1 MSKQRDQWG
10 SSLGFVLAAAGSAV
24 GLGNLWKFPYIA
36 WDNNGGAFVL
46 VYLVCI
52 ALIGLPIM
60 MAEILI
66 GRRTQSSPVPAF
78 GALHEQTGTSKRW
91 SVVGWIGV
99 LAGVSI
105 LCFYAVIAGWSLS
118 SFAQCLNWSI
128 NGYTP
133 PEDGA
138 FGAFIGNTGLQFMLA
153 LMFSGVTAFIVMRG
167 ISRGIEKATKILM
180 PVLLLILVV
189 LAINALTMKGIGQ
202 TLSFLFVPRLNEL
215 TTHGVLEAL
224 GHAFF
229 TLSLG
234 MGAMITYGS
243 YMKKA
248 ESITKASVAIVV
260 LDTAIALIA
269 CIIMYTILFS
279 FPESQDQISAS
290 TAGMLFTTMPHMFY
304 SKMAGGAILGPIFYI
319 LVAFAAL
326 SSTIS
331 LLEVS
336 VALLVDRFSMTR
348 VKATLAAAGSI
359 FALTIC
365 VIFSLNSGFAVSRFK
380 LFGTADSG
388 LGYRLNEIFF
398 KNKQG
403 FMDFFD
409 HLASNWLLPVGGL
422 LITVYVGWFLNKK
435 VSLDELGLQDENGNV
450 HPFFKVFHFVLRY
463 IAPLAILYIIYSVIF
478 GAEDFT

>member
-1 MSKQRDQWG
+1 MPKQREQWG

-66 GRRTQSSPVPAF
+66 GRKTQSSPVPAF
-78 GALHEQTGTSKRW
+78 WVLHDQSGTSRRW
-91 SVVGWIGV
+91 SIVGWVGV

-118 SFAQCLNWSI
+118 AFVKCLDWSI
-128 NGYTP
+128 NGYSEP
-133 PEDGA
+133 ASGA
-138 FGAFIGNTGLQFMLA
+138 FGAFLSNTWLQVL
-153 LMFSGVTAFIVMRG
+153 LSLIFSAVTAFIVMRG
-167 ISRGIEKATKILM
+167 ISGGIEKATKILM
-180 PVLLLILVV
+180 PILLLILIV
-189 LAINALTMKGIGQ
+189 LTINAFTMDGIGE
-202 TLSFLFVPRLNEL
+202 TLRFLFVPKLNQL
-215 TTHGVLEAL
+215 SRHGVLEAL

-243 YMKKA
+243 YMKRN
-248 ESITKASVAIVV
+248 ESITKASVAIVL
-260 LDTAIALIA
+260 LDTVIALIA

-279 FPESQDQISAS
+279 FPETRSQISRS
-290 TAGMLFTTMPHMFY
+290 TAGMLFTTMPVMFY
-304 SKMAGGAILGPIFYI
+304 SKMAGGAILGPVFYV

-336 VALLVDRFSMTR
+336 VALLVDRFSLTR
-348 VKATLAAAGSI
+348 VKATLAAAGGVFLLSI
-359 FALTIC
+359 G
-365 VIFSLNSGFAVSRFK
+365 VIFSLNPAYSISRFK
-380 LFGTADSG
+380 LFGTAQSG
-388 LGYRLNEIFF
+388 FRYHLNEIFF

-422 LITVYVGWFLNKK
+422 LITIYVGWFLNKK
-435 VSLDELGLQDENGNV
+435 FSLAELELEDASGKPHL
-450 HPFFKVFHFVLRY
+450 FFKVFYFLMRY
-463 IAPLAILYIIYSVIF
+463 VAPLAILYIIYSVIF
-478 GAEDFT
+478 GSEDFT